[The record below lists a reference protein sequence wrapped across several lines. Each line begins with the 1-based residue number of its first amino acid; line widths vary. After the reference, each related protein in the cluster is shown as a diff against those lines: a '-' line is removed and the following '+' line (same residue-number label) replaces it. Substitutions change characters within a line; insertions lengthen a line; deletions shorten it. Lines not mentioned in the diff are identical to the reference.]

1 MTTNQSEHGRQAPSK
16 EEVLGYLKDDVNW
29 GRWGPDDQKGAV
41 NLVDDAKRLRA
52 AGLVKSG
59 RAVSLSREFPVTPAP
74 NNPTPAIHYMRK
86 GPREPGGGMST
97 DYYGISYHGTA
108 TTHLDALC
116 HVWDHN
122 GMWNG
127 KDPNEMIQF
136 DGAKYGA
143 VDHWKEGIITRGVLL
158 DVPRHRGTDYVTQET
173 PIHAWELQDIC
184 DAQGVQME
192 PGDALVVYGGREKWN
207 ADGNAIWGSDPT
219 QRPGLHAS
227 CLKFIRQSDCCV
239 LVWDMMDH
247 TPNGYDLPWSVHGS
261 IFAYGIGLLDNALL
275 QPLAE
280 ACAEEGRWEFMLTI
294 NPLRV
299 VGGTGSPVNPV
310 AIL

>member
-1 MTTNQSEHGRQAPSK
+1 MTTSRPLPSR

-41 NLVDDAKRLRA
+41 NMVDDAKRLRA

-59 RAVSLSREFPVTPAP
+59 VAVSLSREFPVTPAP

-116 HVWDHN
+116 HVWDGN

-136 DGAKYGA
+136 DGAKYGS

-173 PIHAWELQDIC
+173 PVHAWELDDIC
-184 DAQGVQME
+184 AAQGVQME
-192 PGDALVVYGGREKWN
+192 PGDALIVYSGPREVGRRR
-207 ADGNAIWGSDPT
+207 
-219 QRPGLHAS
+219 QRDLGRRRHAAARPPR
-227 CLKFIRQSDCCV
+227 IV
-239 LVWDMMDH
+239 
-247 TPNGYDLPWSVHGS
+247 P
-261 IFAYGIGLLDNALL
+261 
-275 QPLAE
+275 
-280 ACAEEGRWEFMLTI
+280 
-294 NPLRV
+294 
-299 VGGTGSPVNPV
+299 
-310 AIL
+310 

>member
-1 MTTNQSEHGRQAPSK
+1 MERRVPTK
-16 EEVLGYLKDDVNW
+16 DEVLAYLKEDRNW
-29 GRWGPDDQKGAV
+29 GRWGNDDQVGAV
-41 NLVDDAKRLRA
+41 NMVTPEKRLA
-52 AGLVKSG
+52 ATRVVKSG
-59 RAVSLSREFPVTPAP
+59 RAVCLSREFPKNPAA
-74 NNPTPAIHYMRK
+74 NNPTPALHYMKRVAR
-86 GPREPGGGMST
+86 GEQAG
-97 DYYGISYHGTA
+97 YYGDFYGIYYHGTA

-116 HVWDHN
+116 HVWNED

-127 KDPNEMIQF
+127 RHPDDSADM
-136 DGAKYGA
+136 DGATWGS

-158 DVPRHRGTDYVTQET
+158 DVPKHRGEPYVTMDK
-173 PIHAWELQDIC
+173 PVHGWELEDIVKE
-184 DAQGVQME
+184 QGVTME
-192 PGDALVVYGGREKWN
+192 PGDALVVYSGRERWN
-207 ADGNAIWGSDPT
+207 QDGNPLWGSDPT
-219 QRPGLHAS
+219 ARPGLHAS
-227 CLKFIRQSDCCV
+227 CLKFIRQSDCCL
-239 LVWDMMDH
+239 LVWDMMDF

-280 ACAEEGRWEFMLTI
+280 ACFEEDRFEFMLTV

>member
-1 MTTNQSEHGRQAPSK
+1 
-16 EEVLGYLKDDVNW
+16 
-29 GRWGPDDQKGAV
+29 
-41 NLVDDAKRLRA
+41 
-52 AGLVKSG
+52 
-59 RAVSLSREFPVTPAP
+59 
-74 NNPTPAIHYMRK
+74 
-86 GPREPGGGMST
+86 MST

-136 DGAKYGA
+136 DGAKYGS
-143 VDHWKEGIITRGVLL
+143 VEHWKEGIITRGVLL

-173 PIHAWELQDIC
+173 PIHGWELQDIC

-207 ADGNAIWGSDPT
+207 ADGNAIWGSDAT

-227 CLKFIRQSDCCV
+227 CLKFIRRA
-239 LVWDMMDH
+239 
-247 TPNGYDLPWSVHGS
+247 T
-261 IFAYGIGLLDNALL
+261 A
-275 QPLAE
+275 
-280 ACAEEGRWEFMLTI
+280 ACWC
-294 NPLRV
+294 
-299 VGGTGSPVNPV
+299 GT
-310 AIL
+310 